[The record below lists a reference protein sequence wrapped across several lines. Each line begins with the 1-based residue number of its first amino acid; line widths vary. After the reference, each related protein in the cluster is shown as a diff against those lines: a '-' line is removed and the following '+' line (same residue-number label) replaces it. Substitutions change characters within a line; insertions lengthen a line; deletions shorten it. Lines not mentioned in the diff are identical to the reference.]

1 MKNDPIDDILEQW
14 SEERP
19 ELETASLG
27 VVVRI
32 LSLYRRLSRE
42 ATQALRPLG
51 LELFEYDVLSALR
64 RQGAPFALHATELA
78 RQTGLSGGAMTNRVD
93 KLAKRKL
100 VRRAAD
106 SGDRRAVIVSLTARG
121 RRVIDEAIQLRLGS
135 ADRSLDALS
144 TRERRQLAD
153 LLRKVWLAGARP

>member
-1 MKNDPIDDILEQW
+1 MKNDPVDDILEQW

-32 LSLYRRLSRE
+32 LSLYKRLSRE
-42 ATQALRPLG
+42 ATQALRTLD

-106 SGDRRAVIVSLTARG
+106 RGDRRAVVVSLTARG
-121 RRVIDEAIQLRLGS
+121 RRVIDAAIQLRLAS

-144 TRERRQLAD
+144 MRERRQLAD
-153 LLRKVWLAGARP
+153 LLRKVWLAGAGS

>member
-1 MKNDPIDDILEQW
+1 MKKDPIDDILEQW

-32 LSLYRRLSRE
+32 LSLYKRLSRE
-42 ATQALRPLG
+42 ASEALRPLG

-93 KLAKRKL
+93 KLAERKL

-106 SGDRRAVIVSLTARG
+106 RGDRRAVIVSLTARG

-135 ADRSLDALS
+135 ADRSLGSLGA
-144 TRERRQLAD
+144 RERRQLAD
-153 LLRKVWLAGARP
+153 LLRKVWLSGKGA

>member
-1 MKNDPIDDILEQW
+1 MKNDPVDDILEQW

-32 LSLYRRLSRE
+32 LSLYKRLSRE
-42 ATQALRPLG
+42 ANQALRPLD

-93 KLAKRKL
+93 KLAERKL

-106 SGDRRAVIVSLTARG
+106 SGDRRAVIVSLTTRG
-121 RRVIDEAIQLRLGS
+121 CRVIDEAIQLRLGS
-135 ADRSLDALS
+135 AERSLAALS
-144 TRERRQLAD
+144 ARERRQLAD
-153 LLRKVWLAGARP
+153 LLRKVWLAGADA